1 MERGNV
7 SQRLAPAGEPDWLT
21 LGQAAKYLGVA
32 QSTIRKWS
40 DQGRVP
46 AFYTPGGHRRY
57 RRGDLDAFLER
68 SGPNAAAHSGPVVL
82 IVDDD
87 ERLREYVRVNL
98 EMEGYSVREAG
109 NADEGLRVLEESTPD
124 LVLLDVMMPRI
135 DGFEVAQR
143 LRKNPQTA
151 NTSIIMLTAKAL
163 SADKVTG
170 LQSGAD
176 DYIIKPF
183 DPIELLARVKGTLR
197 RAKEMRNL
205 SPLTGL
211 PGNIRIQEEIER
223 QVREEREFAVL
234 YCDLDNFKT
243 YNDQKG
249 FVRGDRLI
257 QATARIIQDAVVE
270 GSGAEGFVG
279 HVGGDDFVAV
289 VIPDG
294 AEEIA
299 KSICGRFDEARAE
312 FYDAEDLDRGFV
324 RMEDRKGVLQD
335 IPLVAISIGI
345 ASTSKRQFA
354 HYGEAVAV
362 ATEMKSFAKRDG
374 GSSYAVD
381 RRTEV

>member
-1 MERGNV
+1 MPE
-7 SQRLAPAGEPDWLT
+7 
-21 LGQAAKYLGVA
+21 
-32 QSTIRKWS
+32 TIL
-40 DQGRVP
+40 V
-46 AFYTPGGHRRY
+46 
-57 RRGDLDAFLER
+57 
-68 SGPNAAAHSGPVVL
+68 
-82 IVDDD
+82 VDDD
-87 ERLREYVRVNL
+87 PDIARFVEVNL
-98 EMEGYSVREAG
+98 RSAGYDVAVAADGEEAL
-109 NADEGLRVLEESTPD
+109 ARATSLRPD

-205 SPLTGL
+205 SPLTGSARQHPD
-211 PGNIRIQEEIER
+211 PGGDRAAGAGR
-223 QVREEREFAVL
+223 KREFAVL
-234 YCDLDNFKT
+234 YCDLDNFKA

-289 VIPDG
+289 VEPAG
-294 AEEIA
+294 AEVVA
-299 KSICGRFDEARAE
+299 KRICERFDEARGE
-312 FYDAEDLDRGFV
+312 FYEADDLERGFV
-324 RMEDRKGVLQD
+324 RIEDRKGVLQD
-335 IPLVAISIGI
+335 IPLVAISVGI

-362 ATEMKSFAKRDG
+362 ATEMKSYAKREP

>member
-1 MERGNV
+1 MPE
-7 SQRLAPAGEPDWLT
+7 
-21 LGQAAKYLGVA
+21 
-32 QSTIRKWS
+32 TIL
-40 DQGRVP
+40 V
-46 AFYTPGGHRRY
+46 
-57 RRGDLDAFLER
+57 
-68 SGPNAAAHSGPVVL
+68 
-82 IVDDD
+82 VDDD
-87 ERLREYVRVNL
+87 PDIARFVEVNL
-98 EMEGYSVREAG
+98 RSAGYDVAVAADGEEALEK
-109 NADEGLRVLEESTPD
+109 AAELRPD

-223 QVREEREFAVL
+223 QVREARPFAVL

-257 QATARIIQDAVVE
+257 QATARIIQDAIVE
-270 GSGAEGFVG
+270 FDPGEGFVG

-289 VIPDG
+289 VAMPIEMATSGTSCMTPLRS
-294 AEEIA
+294 
-299 KSICGRFDEARAE
+299 SI
-312 FYDAEDLDRGFV
+312 
-324 RMEDRKGVLQD
+324 RMKPR
-335 IPLVAISIGI
+335 SRSS
-345 ASTSKRQFA
+345 AS
-354 HYGEAVAV
+354 
-362 ATEMKSFAKRDG
+362 
-374 GSSYAVD
+374 
-381 RRTEV
+381 

>member
-1 MERGNV
+1 MPE
-7 SQRLAPAGEPDWLT
+7 
-21 LGQAAKYLGVA
+21 
-32 QSTIRKWS
+32 TIL
-40 DQGRVP
+40 V
-46 AFYTPGGHRRY
+46 
-57 RRGDLDAFLER
+57 
-68 SGPNAAAHSGPVVL
+68 
-82 IVDDD
+82 VDDD
-87 ERLREYVRVNL
+87 PDIARFVEVNL
-98 EMEGYSVREAG
+98 RSAGYDVAVAGDGEEALERAG
-109 NADEGLRVLEESTPD
+109 ELRPD

-223 QVREEREFAVL
+223 QVREARPFAVL

-257 QATARIIQDAVVE
+257 QTTARIIQDAVVE
-270 GSGAEGFVG
+270 QGRSRGLRRPRRRRRLRGGGEPRHRRGRRPAHLRAVRRGAGRVLRARGPASAGS
-279 HVGGDDFVAV
+279 
-289 VIPDG
+289 
-294 AEEIA
+294 
-299 KSICGRFDEARAE
+299 CGWRTARACCRTSRSWRS
-312 FYDAEDLDRGFV
+312 A
-324 RMEDRKGVLQD
+324 
-335 IPLVAISIGI
+335 SGI
-345 ASTSKRQFA
+345 ASSSNRAFA

-362 ATEMKSFAKRDG
+362 ATEMKQFAKRDG
-374 GSSYAVD
+374 GSSFAID
-381 RRTEV
+381 QRTA

>member
-1 MERGNV
+1 MSESILV
-7 SQRLAPAGEPDWLT
+7 
-21 LGQAAKYLGVA
+21 
-32 QSTIRKWS
+32 
-40 DQGRVP
+40 
-46 AFYTPGGHRRY
+46 
-57 RRGDLDAFLER
+57 
-68 SGPNAAAHSGPVVL
+68 
-82 IVDDD
+82 VDDD
-87 ERLREYVRVNL
+87 PDIARFVEVNL
-98 EMEGYSVREAG
+98 RSAGYDVSVAGDGEEALER
-109 NADEGLRVLEESTPD
+109 AAELRPD
-124 LVLLDVMMPRI
+124 LVLLDVMMPRL

-163 SADKVTG
+163 SSDKVTG

-223 QVREEREFAVL
+223 QVREHRPFAVL
-234 YCDLDNFKT
+234 YVDLDNFKT
-243 YNDQKG
+243 YNDKYG

-257 QATARIIQDAVVE
+257 QGTARMIQDAVM
-270 GSGAEGFVG
+270 AHDTDGFVG

-289 VIPDG
+289 VEPET
-294 AEEIA
+294 AEDVA
-299 KSICGRFDEARAE
+299 KRVCERFDEDRSLYYE
-312 FYDAEDLDRGFV
+312 DEDLDRGFV
-324 RMEDRKGVLQD
+324 RMEDRKGVEQE
-335 IPLVAISIGI
+335 IPLVSVSVGI
-345 ASTSKRQFA
+345 ATTSKRAFA

-362 ATEMKSFAKRDG
+362 ATEMKQFAKRDG

-381 RRTEV
+381 RRAP

>member
-1 MERGNV
+1 MAE
-7 SQRLAPAGEPDWLT
+7 
-21 LGQAAKYLGVA
+21 
-32 QSTIRKWS
+32 TIL
-40 DQGRVP
+40 V
-46 AFYTPGGHRRY
+46 
-57 RRGDLDAFLER
+57 
-68 SGPNAAAHSGPVVL
+68 
-82 IVDDD
+82 VDDD
-87 ERLREYVRVNL
+87 PDIARFVEVNL
-98 EMEGYSVREAG
+98 RSAGYDVAVAADGEEALEKAG
-109 NADEGLRVLEESTPD
+109 ELRPD

-143 LRKNPQTA
+143 LRRNPQTA

-223 QVREEREFAVL
+223 QVREARPFAVL

-257 QATARIIQDAVVE
+257 QSTARIIQDAVVE
-270 GSGAEGFVG
+270 FDPGEGFVG

-289 VIPDG
+289 VNPGRRRAGRQARSAIGSTVAHGVLRARGPRSRVHPDG
-294 AEEIA
+294 GPQ
-299 KSICGRFDEARAE
+299 GRDAGRAPRRHLGRRRDHRAARVRALRRGRGGRHRDEAVRQARRRLLLRRRPPRPLTAPVPAGLRARPAGRSRVY
-312 FYDAEDLDRGFV
+312 FPRRARFQG
-324 RMEDRKGVLQD
+324 GV
-335 IPLVAISIGI
+335 
-345 ASTSKRQFA
+345 
-354 HYGEAVAV
+354 
-362 ATEMKSFAKRDG
+362 
-374 GSSYAVD
+374 
-381 RRTEV
+381 

>member
-1 MERGNV
+1 MPE
-7 SQRLAPAGEPDWLT
+7 
-21 LGQAAKYLGVA
+21 
-32 QSTIRKWS
+32 TIL
-40 DQGRVP
+40 V
-46 AFYTPGGHRRY
+46 
-57 RRGDLDAFLER
+57 
-68 SGPNAAAHSGPVVL
+68 
-82 IVDDD
+82 VDDD
-87 ERLREYVRVNL
+87 PDIARFVEVNL
-98 EMEGYSVREAG
+98 RSAGYDVAVAGDGEEAIDK
-109 NADEGLRVLEESTPD
+109 AMDLRPD

-223 QVREEREFAVL
+223 QVREGREFAVL
-234 YCDLDNFKT
+234 YSDLDNFKA

-257 QATARIIQDAVVE
+257 QATARLIQDAVVE
-270 GSGAEGFVG
+270 FSGAEGFVG

-289 VIPDG
+289 VQPEVSEEVAKRI
-294 AEEIA
+294 AE
-299 KSICGRFDEARAE
+299 RFDEARAD
-312 FYDAEDLDRGFV
+312 FYEPEDLERGFV
-324 RMEDRKGVLQD
+324 RVEDRKGVLQD
-335 IPLVAISIGI
+335 IPLVAVSIGI
-345 ASTSKRQFA
+345 ASTSKRRFA

-362 ATEMKSFAKRDG
+362 ATEMKSFAKRDT

-381 RRTEV
+381 RRAE

>member
-1 MERGNV
+1 MPE
-7 SQRLAPAGEPDWLT
+7 
-21 LGQAAKYLGVA
+21 
-32 QSTIRKWS
+32 TIL
-40 DQGRVP
+40 V
-46 AFYTPGGHRRY
+46 
-57 RRGDLDAFLER
+57 
-68 SGPNAAAHSGPVVL
+68 
-82 IVDDD
+82 VDDD
-87 ERLREYVRVNL
+87 PDIARFVEVNL
-98 EMEGYSVREAG
+98 RSAGYDVAVAADGEEALEKAG
-109 NADEGLRVLEESTPD
+109 ELRPD

-223 QVREEREFAVL
+223 QVRESRPFAVL
-234 YCDLDNFKT
+234 YCDLDNFKA

-257 QATARIIQDAVVE
+257 QSVARIIQDAVLDRN
-270 GSGAEGFVG
+270 GTEGFIG
-279 HVGGDDFVAV
+279 LVGGDDFVAV
-289 VIPDG
+289 VNPDA
-294 AEEIA
+294 AEDVA
-299 KSICGRFDEARAE
+299 KRICERFEEARSD
-312 FYDAEDLDRGFV
+312 FYESEDLDRGFV
-324 RMEDRKGVLQD
+324 RIEDRKGVMQD
-335 IPLVAISIGI
+335 IPLVAVSVGI
-345 ASTSKRQFA
+345 ASTAKRQFA

-362 ATEMKSFAKRDG
+362 ATEMKSFAKRQP

-381 RRTEV
+381 RRSE

>member
-1 MERGNV
+1 MAEQILV
-7 SQRLAPAGEPDWLT
+7 
-21 LGQAAKYLGVA
+21 
-32 QSTIRKWS
+32 
-40 DQGRVP
+40 
-46 AFYTPGGHRRY
+46 
-57 RRGDLDAFLER
+57 
-68 SGPNAAAHSGPVVL
+68 
-82 IVDDD
+82 VDDD
-87 ERLREYVRVNL
+87 PDIARFVEVNL
-98 EMEGYSVREAG
+98 RSAGYDVAVAGDGEEA
-109 NADEGLRVLEESTPD
+109 LEKAGDMRPD

-170 LQSGAD
+170 LQAGAD

-223 QVREEREFAVL
+223 QVREGRPFAVL
-234 YCDLDNFKT
+234 YCDLDHFKT

-257 QATARIIQDAVVE
+257 QSTAKLIQDAVVAND
-270 GSGAEGFVG
+270 GTEGFVG
-279 HVGGDDFVAV
+279 HVGGDDFVAIV
-289 VIPDG
+289 DPES
-294 AEEIA
+294 AERVA
-299 KSICGRFDEARAE
+299 RSICERFDAVRTE
-312 FYDAEDLDRGFV
+312 FYEPEDLQRGFV

-335 IPLVAISIGI
+335 IPLVGVSVGI
-345 ASTSKRQFA
+345 ASSSRRAFA

-362 ATEMKSFAKRDG
+362 ATEMKQFAKRDG
-374 GSSYAVD
+374 GSSFAID
-381 RRTEV
+381 QRTA

>member
-1 MERGNV
+1 MAE
-7 SQRLAPAGEPDWLT
+7 
-21 LGQAAKYLGVA
+21 
-32 QSTIRKWS
+32 TIL
-40 DQGRVP
+40 V
-46 AFYTPGGHRRY
+46 
-57 RRGDLDAFLER
+57 
-68 SGPNAAAHSGPVVL
+68 
-82 IVDDD
+82 VDDD
-87 ERLREYVRVNL
+87 PDIARFVEVNL
-98 EMEGYSVREAG
+98 RSAGYDVAVAADGEEA
-109 NADEGLRVLEESTPD
+109 LERAAGMRPD

-183 DPIELLARVKGTLR
+183 DPIELLARVKGTLK

-223 QVREEREFAVL
+223 QVREARPFAVL
-234 YCDLDNFKT
+234 YSDLDNFKT

-270 GSGAEGFVG
+270 FDTDGFVG

-289 VIPDG
+289 VTPEV
-294 AEEIA
+294 AEDAA
-299 KSICGRFDEARAE
+299 KRICERFDQVLTD
-312 FYDAEDLDRGFV
+312 FYEPEDLERGFV
-324 RMEDRKGVLQD
+324 RMEDRKGIMQD
-335 IPLVAISIGI
+335 IPLVAVSVGI
-345 ASTSKRQFA
+345 ATTARRGFA

-362 ATEMKSFAKRDG
+362 ATEMKQFAKRDG

-381 RRTEV
+381 RRAD

>member
-1 MERGNV
+1 MPE
-7 SQRLAPAGEPDWLT
+7 
-21 LGQAAKYLGVA
+21 
-32 QSTIRKWS
+32 TIL
-40 DQGRVP
+40 V
-46 AFYTPGGHRRY
+46 
-57 RRGDLDAFLER
+57 
-68 SGPNAAAHSGPVVL
+68 
-82 IVDDD
+82 VDDD
-87 ERLREYVRVNL
+87 PDIARFVEVNL
-98 EMEGYSVREAG
+98 RSAGYDVAVAGDGEEALDK
-109 NADEGLRVLEESTPD
+109 AQHIRPD

-143 LRKNPQTA
+143 LRRNPQTA

-223 QVREEREFAVL
+223 QVREGNEFAVL

-249 FVRGDRLI
+249 FLRGDRLI
-257 QATARIIQDAVVE
+257 QVTARIIQDAVVE
-270 GSGAEGFVG
+270 GAGSEGFVG

-289 VIPDG
+289 VATAR
-294 AEEIA
+294 AEAVARRVCE
-299 KSICGRFDEARAE
+299 RFDEARTE
-312 FYDAEDLDRGFV
+312 FYEPDDLEKGFV

-335 IPLVAISIGI
+335 IPLVAISVGV
-345 ASTSKRQFA
+345 ATSSKRRFA

-362 ATEMKSFAKRDG
+362 ATEMKSFAKREP
-374 GSSYAVD
+374 GSSYAID
-381 RRTEV
+381 RRNE

>member
-1 MERGNV
+1 MPE
-7 SQRLAPAGEPDWLT
+7 
-21 LGQAAKYLGVA
+21 
-32 QSTIRKWS
+32 TIL
-40 DQGRVP
+40 V
-46 AFYTPGGHRRY
+46 
-57 RRGDLDAFLER
+57 
-68 SGPNAAAHSGPVVL
+68 
-82 IVDDD
+82 VDDD
-87 ERLREYVRVNL
+87 PDIARFVEVNL
-98 EMEGYSVREAG
+98 RSAGYDVAVAADGEEALEKAG
-109 NADEGLRVLEESTPD
+109 ELRPD

-223 QVREEREFAVL
+223 QVREARPFAVL

-270 GSGAEGFVG
+270 FDPGEGFVG

-289 VIPDG
+289 VNPDV
-294 AEEIA
+294 AEEVA
-299 KSICGRFDEARAE
+299 KRICNRFDEARSG
-312 FYDAEDLDRGFV
+312 FYESEDLDRGFI
-324 RMEDRKGVLQD
+324 RMEDRKGVMQD
-335 IPLVAISIGI
+335 VPLVGISVGI
-345 ASTSKRQFA
+345 ATTARRAFA

-362 ATEMKSFAKRDG
+362 ATEMKQFAKRDG
-374 GSSYAVD
+374 GSSYAID
-381 RRTEV
+381 RRMP

>member
-1 MERGNV
+1 MAEQILV
-7 SQRLAPAGEPDWLT
+7 
-21 LGQAAKYLGVA
+21 
-32 QSTIRKWS
+32 
-40 DQGRVP
+40 
-46 AFYTPGGHRRY
+46 
-57 RRGDLDAFLER
+57 
-68 SGPNAAAHSGPVVL
+68 
-82 IVDDD
+82 VDDD
-87 ERLREYVRVNL
+87 PDIARFVEVNL
-98 EMEGYSVREAG
+98 RSAGYDVAVAGDGEEALEKAG
-109 NADEGLRVLEESTPD
+109 DLRPD

-170 LQSGAD
+170 LQAGAD

-223 QVREEREFAVL
+223 QVREGRPFAVL

-257 QATARIIQDAVVE
+257 QSTAKIIQDAVVTND
-270 GSGAEGFVG
+270 GIEGFVG
-279 HVGGDDFVAV
+279 HVGGDDFVAIV
-289 VIPDG
+289 DPES
-294 AEEIA
+294 AEEVA
-299 KSICGRFDEARAE
+299 RSICERFDAARID
-312 FYDAEDLDRGFV
+312 FYEPEDLDRGFV

-335 IPLVAISIGI
+335 IPLVGVSVGI
-345 ASTSKRQFA
+345 ASSSRRAFA

-362 ATEMKSFAKRDG
+362 ATEMKQFAKREP
-374 GSSYAVD
+374 GSTYAID
-381 RRTEV
+381 QRTA

>member
-1 MERGNV
+1 VPE
-7 SQRLAPAGEPDWLT
+7 
-21 LGQAAKYLGVA
+21 
-32 QSTIRKWS
+32 TIL
-40 DQGRVP
+40 V
-46 AFYTPGGHRRY
+46 
-57 RRGDLDAFLER
+57 
-68 SGPNAAAHSGPVVL
+68 
-82 IVDDD
+82 VDDD
-87 ERLREYVRVNL
+87 PDIARFVEVNL
-98 EMEGYSVREAG
+98 RSAGYDVAVAGDGEEALER
-109 NADEGLRVLEESTPD
+109 AAELRPD

-223 QVREEREFAVL
+223 QVREDRPFAVL
-234 YCDLDNFKT
+234 YSDLDNFKT

-270 GSGAEGFVG
+270 FGGAEAFVG

-289 VIPDG
+289 VPPEVAEDVAKRITERFAEQLPD
-294 AEEIA
+294 
-299 KSICGRFDEARAE
+299 
-312 FYDAEDLDRGFV
+312 FYDAEELERGHV

-335 IPLVAISIGI
+335 IPLVAVSVGI
-345 ASTSKRQFA
+345 ASTSRRGFA

-362 ATEMKSFAKRDG
+362 ATEMKQFAKRDP

-381 RRTEV
+381 RRQP

>member
-1 MERGNV
+1 MPE
-7 SQRLAPAGEPDWLT
+7 
-21 LGQAAKYLGVA
+21 
-32 QSTIRKWS
+32 TIL
-40 DQGRVP
+40 V
-46 AFYTPGGHRRY
+46 
-57 RRGDLDAFLER
+57 
-68 SGPNAAAHSGPVVL
+68 
-82 IVDDD
+82 VDDD
-87 ERLREYVRVNL
+87 PDIARFVEVNL
-98 EMEGYSVREAG
+98 RSAGYDVSVAGDGEEA
-109 NADEGLRVLEESTPD
+109 LEKAGEIRPD

-223 QVREEREFAVL
+223 QVREDHPFAVL

-249 FVRGDRLI
+249 FVRGDRMI
-257 QATARIIQDAVVE
+257 QATARMIQDAVVE
-270 GSGAEGFVG
+270 YDGGGGFVG

-289 VIPDG
+289 VSPEV
-294 AEEIA
+294 AEEVA
-299 KSICGRFDEARAE
+299 KRICAMFDQARSE
-312 FYDAEDLDRGFV
+312 FYEPEDISRGYV
-324 RMEDRKGVLQD
+324 LMEDRKGVLQD
-335 IPLVAISIGI
+335 IPLVGVSVGI
-345 ASTSKRQFA
+345 ASSFNRAFA

-362 ATEMKSFAKRDG
+362 ATEMKQFAKREP
-374 GSSYAVD
+374 GSSYAID
-381 RRTEV
+381 RRAP

>member
-1 MERGNV
+1 MPE
-7 SQRLAPAGEPDWLT
+7 
-21 LGQAAKYLGVA
+21 
-32 QSTIRKWS
+32 TIL
-40 DQGRVP
+40 V
-46 AFYTPGGHRRY
+46 
-57 RRGDLDAFLER
+57 
-68 SGPNAAAHSGPVVL
+68 
-82 IVDDD
+82 VDDD
-87 ERLREYVRVNL
+87 PDIARFVEVNL
-98 EMEGYSVREAG
+98 RSAGYDVAVAADGQEALDK
-109 NADEGLRVLEESTPD
+109 AQELRPD

-143 LRKNPQTA
+143 MRKSPQTA

-223 QVREEREFAVL
+223 QVRDGRPFAVL
-234 YCDLDNFKT
+234 YCDLDHFKA

-257 QATARIIQDAVVE
+257 QATARIIQDAVLE
-270 GSGAEGFVG
+270 HAGSEGFVG

-289 VIPDG
+289 VAPEA
-294 AEEIA
+294 AEESA
-299 KSICGRFDEARAE
+299 KRICERFDEARVD
-312 FYDAEDLDRGFV
+312 FYEPEDLERGFV
-324 RMEDRKGVLQD
+324 RIEDRKGVLQD
-335 IPLVAISIGI
+335 IPLVAVSVGI
-345 ASTSKRQFA
+345 ATTSRRQFA

-362 ATEMKSFAKRDG
+362 ATEMKSFAKREA
-374 GSSYAVD
+374 GSSYALD
-381 RRTEV
+381 RRAD

>member
-1 MERGNV
+1 MAEQILV
-7 SQRLAPAGEPDWLT
+7 
-21 LGQAAKYLGVA
+21 
-32 QSTIRKWS
+32 
-40 DQGRVP
+40 
-46 AFYTPGGHRRY
+46 
-57 RRGDLDAFLER
+57 
-68 SGPNAAAHSGPVVL
+68 
-82 IVDDD
+82 VDDD
-87 ERLREYVRVNL
+87 PDIARFVEVNL
-98 EMEGYSVREAG
+98 RSAGYDVAVAGDGEEA
-109 NADEGLRVLEESTPD
+109 LEKAGDMRPD

-170 LQSGAD
+170 LQAGAD

-223 QVREEREFAVL
+223 QVRDGRPFAVL
-234 YCDLDNFKT
+234 YCDLDHFKT

-257 QATARIIQDAVVE
+257 QSTAKLIQDAVVMND
-270 GSGAEGFVG
+270 GSEGFVG
-279 HVGGDDFVAV
+279 HVGGDDFVAIV
-289 VIPDG
+289 DPES
-294 AEEIA
+294 AERVA
-299 KSICGRFDEARAE
+299 RSICERFDAVRTE
-312 FYDAEDLDRGFV
+312 FYEPEDLQRGFV

-335 IPLVAISIGI
+335 IPLVGVSVGI
-345 ASTSKRQFA
+345 ASSSRRAFA

-362 ATEMKSFAKRDG
+362 ATEMKQFAKREP
-374 GSSYAVD
+374 GSTYAID
-381 RRTEV
+381 QRTA